1 MKNEALANGKSL
13 EVRARS
19 AAQFRSEAEPQLPE
33 IAFSLFHPTG
43 FVIRSGAPEKICF
56 IAISNVCRFMF
67 SLRAKIFRLLTFA
80 SQRHEWNYFLL
91 KVPLNGPPNRYLR
104 LHNLVLHLVYRANWK
119 FVFGE
124 QWLILVA
131 HFLSLA
137 SWLCAE
143 LMTSNQISQ
152 VSLIHRGRSEKF
164 AKHFPRRFWEADQR
178 LSLKF
183 ILNIFISFL
192 A

>member
-13 EVRARS
+13 EVGTRS

-67 SLRAKIFRLLTFA
+67 SLRGKIFRLLTFA

-104 LHNLVLHLVYRANWK
+104 LHSLVLHLVYRANWK
-119 FVFGE
+119 ICFRRTVIDTCCTFSLSRFVALCRTNDVESNLSSFPSFIE
-124 QWLILVA
+124 VEAKSLRNIFLV
-131 HFLSLA
+131 
-137 SWLCAE
+137 
-143 LMTSNQISQ
+143 
-152 VSLIHRGRSEKF
+152 VSEK
-164 AKHFPRRFWEADQR
+164 
-178 LSLKF
+178 L
-183 ILNIFISFL
+183 INGFL
-192 A
+192 